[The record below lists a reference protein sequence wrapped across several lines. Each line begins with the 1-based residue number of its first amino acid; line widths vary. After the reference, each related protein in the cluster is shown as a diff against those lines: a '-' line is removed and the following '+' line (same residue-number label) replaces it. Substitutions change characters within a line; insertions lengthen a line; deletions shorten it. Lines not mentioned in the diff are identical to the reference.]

1 MRSTTGKVFIAIE
14 DVSGFFP
21 FFVGCLNQFAKELAL
36 IDSLENGIS
45 VCLFGSADRSSSD
58 RLSDRDVLVTAK
70 SLKRARPHVQELENT
85 GASVAL
91 FSHARLERM
100 SAAGSLFVQHL
111 KMEGKIIQDAG
122 HWLEDCLNDFS
133 PKNSYEEDIN
143 RSFDL
148 IRPLERIMNE
158 NSGRQLASDLGYVFM
173 RNYAI
178 CRLAS
183 RKVYL
188 FDYRSLL
195 EELKGAQRFS
205 DRCLNKLIDLR
216 EGKHAYRAGIL
227 RVAAKNLGY
236 GVASSIAEA
245 CPELN
250 LEPISNGTGI
260 RLFSL
265 PYATL
270 RDCEAALISKADD
283 SGRAE
288 TYTRD
293 LDRVRRL
300 IKKPREYSW
309 QIRSIDEQWIASA
322 NNLIWGDEKNT
333 AACASESAAPN
344 GSDAG

>member
-1 MRSTTGKVFIAIE
+1 M
-14 DVSGFFP
+14 
-21 FFVGCLNQFAKELAL
+21 

-45 VCLFGSADRSSSD
+45 VCLFGSAARSSSD
-58 RLSDRDVLVTAK
+58 RLSDKDVLVTAK
-70 SLKRARPHVQELENT
+70 NLKTACPYVQELENT

-111 KMEGKIIQDAG
+111 KMEGKIVQDAE
-122 HWLEDCLNDFS
+122 HWLEDCLSDFS

-148 IRPLERIMNE
+148 IRPLERVMNK
-158 NSGRQLASDLGYVFM
+158 NSRCQLASDLGYVFI

-195 EELKGAQRFS
+195 EELQGTQRFS

-216 EGKHAYRAGIL
+216 EGKHAYRAGIFH
-227 RVAAKNLGY
+227 VAAKNLGY

-250 LEPISNGTGI
+250 LEPISNVAGI

-288 TYTRD
+288 TYTKD

-322 NNLIWGDEKNT
+322 NCLIWGDAKNK
-333 AACASESAAPN
+333 AACASERVPQTVQMLGKCSIQPTDSTKFAN
-344 GSDAG
+344 KHRLS